1 MKHVHVRMIFM
12 ACLFSGVTYL
22 SAVAEDAAPL
32 RGNEDASV
40 FTGPPAAPA
49 PRLRYN
55 VPGSDG
61 PLRVLTVEER
71 VGAAREGELVR
82 VPLFF
87 HSGECRDP
95 DRLQVL
101 QSVNGKTGQP
111 IPYQADDIRRDPKGG
126 ISRMHI
132 YFEVNL
138 APWER
143 KRFHLVPGENPGRRL
158 PPMPLRTEGD
168 RVTLTGDD
176 LKLTFWTAGERA
188 GAIAAIEAAAG
199 KISLPGNL
207 LAPRLL
213 LVRQARNCQV
223 IRSTAASYAEP
234 ASLEIRD
241 MRWAAGPLFSKLIVR
256 LGPKGL
262 PDNAEFTYLLPRRG
276 SEFIQTQRLFPSDP
290 DTPEVVGAGDNTLLA
305 GRLVLGSARE
315 KQTVVRVPAGLRRL
329 TRSTHG
335 HTNAALVNAEDKLS
349 LLPIPYVQTGMRG
362 IEISEDGTVLFN
374 GTGNFR
380 RTTDANSGTIRAFWG
395 QVAFVFSNAVDEES
409 LWEVSR
415 AHFQP
420 LTAVVDEPGLS
431 TFDLTTQLAVLMTQ
445 FQIDGRKWNHIMY
458 QLYVQR
464 RHDELNNYAAVGVP
478 AHLESEERW
487 LQGARGARENLMRNR
502 TQPIRENEKGIPASG
517 PLDSYSITY
526 DLSGIGPLS
535 RFALQ
540 SPRLDDISAAISRAA
555 RAFNGKTDATGF
567 PYIDC
572 FYSAQNQQMG
582 AYLLGIYAGKTK
594 GDADL
599 LRFYRDCARTA
610 AVLDIYGHGQR
621 AYTGRA
627 LGWGNSDLLYQ
638 ALTDLW
644 LRVAELGSNEDLWLH
659 PAIYGRYFD
668 CVDVNADLCHR
679 TLGDPGTHAP
689 SWWRANMFRGQCHD
703 HRWEA
708 WSSSPYQGLLANA
721 PDGASIGLT
730 DACYYTKHVANHWV
744 NWPDICKYFMIDIAV
759 REGIRNYQPEPAPPL
774 PADVA
779 VARVDGQN
787 QVTWKAVPRDDI
799 AGYRIYRADKMGGP
813 WTFLNSP
820 HREEPGQL
828 ATGATF
834 TDAAG
839 REGQVYFVTAVD
851 LEGRESRWFADEP
864 LPKPSRK

>member
-1 MKHVHVRMIFM
+1 MLLM
-12 ACLFSGVTYL
+12 ACLLFSVMCV
-22 SAVAEDAAPL
+22 SAFAEDAAPF
-32 RGNEDASV
+32 RGREDAAV
-40 FTGPPAAPA
+40 FTGPPAALA

-55 VPGSDG
+55 VPGSGG

-71 VGAAREGELVR
+71 VGAAREGVLVR

-87 HSGECRDP
+87 HTGECPDP
-95 DRLQVL
+95 NRLQVL
-101 QSVNGKTGQP
+101 ESINGKTGQP
-111 IPYQADDIRRDPKGG
+111 IPYQADDVRSDPAGG

-143 KRFHLVPGENPGRRL
+143 KFFHLVQGDNPGQRL
-158 PPMPLRTEGD
+158 PLMPLNAEGD
-168 RVTLTGDD
+168 RVTLTGDA

-188 GAIAAIEAAAG
+188 GAIAAIQAAAG
-199 KISLPGNL
+199 KVSLPDSL

-213 LVRQARNCQV
+213 LVRQAGDCQV
-223 IRSTAASYAEP
+223 IRKTPASYAEP

-241 MRWAAGPLFSKLIVR
+241 MRWAAGPLFSKLVVR
-256 LGPKGL
+256 FGPKGL
-262 PDNAEFTYLLPRRG
+262 PDNAEFTYLLPRRD

-290 DTPEVVGAGDNTLLA
+290 NTPDVVGAGDNTLLA
-305 GRLVLGSARE
+305 GRMILGSAAE

-335 HTNAALVNAEDKLS
+335 HSNAALVNAEDKLS

-362 IEISEDGTVLFN
+362 IEISKDGTVLFN
-374 GTGNFR
+374 GTGDFR
-380 RTTDANSGTIRAFWG
+380 RTPDGNSGTLRAFWG

-431 TFDLTTQLAVLMTQ
+431 SFDLTTELAVLMTQ
-445 FQIDGRKWNHIMY
+445 FRIDGRNWTQIMY
-458 QLYVQR
+458 QLYAQHR
-464 RHDELNNYAAVGVP
+464 DEELKNYIKAGNWAD
-478 AHLESEERW
+478 LESEDWW
-487 LQGARGARENLMRNR
+487 LQGARGARASLMRNR
-502 TQPIRENEKGIPASG
+502 TQPIRENEKGSPASG
-517 PLDSYSITY
+517 PLDSYSLTY
-526 DLSGIGPLS
+526 DLCGIAPLS
-535 RFALQ
+535 RFAVP
-540 SPRLDDISAAISRAA
+540 SPRLDAICAAASRAS
-555 RAFNGKTDATGF
+555 RAFNGKTDDTGF
-567 PYIDC
+567 PWIDC
-572 FYSAQNQQMG
+572 FYSAQNQQCG
-582 AYLLGIYAGKTK
+582 AYLMGMYTGKTRE
-594 GDADL
+594 DADL

-627 LGWGNSDLLYQ
+627 LGWGNSDLLYESL
-638 ALTDLW
+638 ADMW
-644 LRVAELGSNEDLWLH
+644 LRATELISNEDLWLH
-659 PAIYGRYFD
+659 PAVYGRYFD

-679 TLGDPGTHAP
+679 TLGDPGMFAP

-703 HRWEA
+703 HRWELWA
-708 WSSSPYQGLLANA
+708 TAPYLGLFANA
-721 PDGASIGLT
+721 ADGGYIGLT
-730 DACYYTKHVANHWV
+730 EACYYTRRVESCFIGWC
-744 NWPDICKYFMIDIAV
+744 DIIMYFMVDIAF

-774 PADVA
+774 PADVT

-787 QVTWKAVPRDDI
+787 QVAWKAVPRDDI

-820 HREEPGQL
+820 HREQPGQL
-828 ATGATF
+828 ATGTTF

-839 REGQVYFVTAVD
+839 KEGQVYFVTAID
-851 LEGRESRWFADEP
+851 SRGRESRWFPDEP
-864 LPKPSRK
+864 FPKPSHK